1 MSNVDVNF
9 ADELNRGNWRRD
21 DTTAPI
27 LLTKCCHDIDFLMWL
42 LASPTSPT
50 GSDPPHLPSLIT
62 STGIL
67 NQYRKARK
75 PLAAGSAT
83 NCLSCPIESTCIY
96 SSKNIYVRK
105 LLDVDDTDW
114 PLKIVVPEIED
125 LIRDKGK
132 LAAEERLLEVLAED
146 YSSEMPDSEVKKR
159 PWFGRCVWECDN
171 NVNDDQTVTITWNDD
186 PLPTHLDKG
195 HSVISTT
202 AKDESIA
209 KAGGEVGRLK
219 GRGAKTA
226 IFHMTA
232 PTEKICERRGHV
244 YGTTGEITYDEHT
257 ISVHSFVTGKTTAYH
272 PEARGGGH
280 GGGDE
285 WLAENFCYAVQSVLS
300 GKMDAEEAQ
309 KHWLGCGIEEIVR
322 SHVAVFAAEKARRER
337 LVVDWGQFWAEEV
350 EGRLA

>member
-1 MSNVDVNF
+1 M
-9 ADELNRGNWRRD
+9 NRGNWRRD

-42 LASPTSPT
+42 LTSPTSST
-50 GSDPPHLPSLIT
+50 GTDPPHLPSLIT
-62 STGIL
+62 STGLL
-67 NQYRKARK
+67 NQFRKARK

-105 LLDVDDTDW
+105 LLDVGDTEW
-114 PLKIVVPEIED
+114 PLRIVVPEIED
-125 LIRDKGK
+125 LLKDKGK
-132 LAAEERLLEVLAED
+132 EGAENRLLEVLAED
-146 YSSEMPDSEVKKR
+146 YTSETPDSEVKKR

-171 NVNDDQTVTITWNDD
+171 NVNDDQTVTITWDDD
-186 PLPTHLDKG
+186 PLPTPQTNG
-195 HSVISTT
+195 HAPNGT
-202 AKDESIA
+202 AEANDESIA
-209 KAGGEVGRLK
+209 KASGEVGGLN

-244 YGTTGEITYDEHT
+244 YGTMGEITYDEHS
-257 ISVHSFVTGKTTAYH
+257 ISVHSFLTDETKTYI

-285 WLAENFCYAVQSVLS
+285 WLAENFCYAVQAVNA
-300 GKMDAEEAQ
+300 GKLDAESAQ
-309 KHWLGCGIEEIVR
+309 KRWLGCGIEEIVR
-322 SHVAVFAAEKARRER
+322 SHVAVFAAEKARKER
-337 LVVDWGQFWAEEV
+337 LVVNWPEFWKKEV
-350 EGRLA
+350 EGQLG